1 MSCQH
6 RLKTRINKMRIP
18 IQSSYL
24 TNMRKQTKVFL
35 LIINVIIV
43 LFLFSQELYARALH
57 FIAYGDTRRDIKTR
71 EKPQIKHHAI
81 ARVIREKNPDFI
93 LFSGDMIYYDEFER
107 FLEVITNNY
116 AGSKMITAHPHLSLP
131 PQGGGIQGDNEDSPP
146 LVGGVRGGGE
156 LLHKMIPLYPV
167 IGNHELIFGEKVDAI
182 IKYLLEKI
190 GVVNEPKEQVPSQ
203 SSLLSNIET
212 LKKKLYQEIE
222 SIAEAKIKT
231 RSRQVLCEEIC
242 GKLDPAYI
250 SYLKEALCD
259 TKDGQSW
266 YSFVKEADGLKIKF
280 IALNSSLPDD
290 EDQFQWFLNELKQF
304 SGPKI
309 IFEHYPPYSTGFHGC
324 LDLMDNKSKA
334 SRFRDRYAKIFNN
347 AANNI
352 VLVISGHEHNYQRI
366 CRTDQTDSIQQLP
379 VYVVS
384 GGGGAELTGEA
395 ECDTSQIPMNG
406 FRCLG
411 LITAYQFI
419 DIVADT
425 DDKKNL
431 TLTCKVLGLRCDL
444 TRGLPDDDTFERQFV
459 KDRLELIDDFTLS
472 WQKER

>member
-1 MSCQH
+1 MQKQAKIF
-6 RLKTRINKMRIP
+6 LRITI
-18 IQSSYL
+18 
-24 TNMRKQTKVFL
+24 FL
-35 LIINVIIV
+35 FVI

-71 EKPQIKHHAI
+71 EKPQVKHNAI
-81 ARVIREKNPDFI
+81 ASVIRENNPDFI
-93 LFSGDMIYYDEFER
+93 LFSGDMVYCDEFEK

-116 AGSKMITAHPHLSLP
+116 TGS
-131 PQGGGIQGDNEDSPP
+131 
-146 LVGGVRGGGE
+146 
-156 LLHKMIPLYPV
+156 KMIPLYPV
-167 IGNHELIFGEKVDAI
+167 IGNHELIFGEKVDAVI
-182 IKYLLEKI
+182 NDLLEKI
-190 GVVNEPKEQVPSQ
+190 GVVNKSKERSSSQ
-203 SSLLSNIET
+203 PELLHDLEA
-212 LKKKLYQEIE
+212 LKRKLYLEIE
-222 SIAEAKIKT
+222 SIPDAKLKT

-250 SYLKEALCD
+250 SYLKEVLCE

-290 EDQFQWFLNELKQF
+290 EEQFQWFLNELKQF

-309 IFEHYPPYSTGFHGC
+309 ILEHYPPYSTGFHGC
-324 LDLMDNKSKA
+324 LDLMNKNSKA

-347 AANNI
+347 TANNV
-352 VLVISGHEHNYQRI
+352 VLVVSGHEHNYQRI
-366 CRTDQTDSIQQLP
+366 CKTDQTGSMQLP

-384 GGGGAELTGEA
+384 GGGGAELTGQA
-395 ECDTSQIPMNG
+395 ACDTSQIPMDG

-425 DDKKNL
+425 DDKDNL
-431 TLTCKVLGLRCDL
+431 TLTCKTLGLQCDL
-444 TRGLPDDDTFERQFV
+444 TEGLPDDDTFERQFV
-459 KDRLELIDDFTLS
+459 NDRLEVIDDFTLS
-472 WQKER
+472 WEKQR

>member
-1 MSCQH
+1 MQKQAKIF
-6 RLKTRINKMRIP
+6 LRITI
-18 IQSSYL
+18 
-24 TNMRKQTKVFL
+24 FL
-35 LIINVIIV
+35 FVV
-43 LFLFSQELYARALH
+43 LFLSSQALYARALH

-71 EKPQIKHHAI
+71 EKPQTKHNTI
-81 ARVIREKNPDFI
+81 ARVIRENNPDFI
-93 LFSGDMIYYDEFER
+93 LFSGDMVYYDEFER

-116 AGSKMITAHPHLSLP
+116 TGNKMVTVHPHLNLP
-131 PQGGGIQGDNEDSPP
+131 YQGGGIQGNNKYSPP

-156 LLHKMIPLYPV
+156 LLYKMIPLYPV
-167 IGNHELIFGEKVDAI
+167 IGNHELIFGEKVDAL
-182 IKYLLEKI
+182 IKDLLEKI
-190 GVVNEPKEQVPSQ
+190 GVVNKSKEQSSSQ
-203 SSLLSNIET
+203 PELLNDLEA
-212 LKKKLYQEIE
+212 LKRKLYQEIE
-222 SIAEAKIKT
+222 LIAEAKLKR

-250 SYLKEALCD
+250 SYLKEVLCE

-266 YSFVKEADGLKIKF
+266 YSFIKETDGLKIKF

-290 EDQFQWFLNELKQF
+290 EDQFQWFLNELRQF

-347 AANNI
+347 AANNV

-366 CRTDQTDSIQQLP
+366 CKTDQTGSMQLP
-379 VYVVS
+379 VYIVS
-384 GGGGAELTGEA
+384 GGGGAELTGQA
-395 ECDTSQIPMNG
+395 ACDTSQIPMNG

-419 DIVADT
+419 DIVADA
-425 DDKKNL
+425 DDKNNL
-431 TLTCKVLGLRCDL
+431 ILTCKVLGLRCDL
-444 TRGLPDDDTFERQFV
+444 TKGLPDDDTFERQFV

-472 WQKER
+472 WQK

>member
-1 MSCQH
+1 
-6 RLKTRINKMRIP
+6 
-18 IQSSYL
+18 
-24 TNMRKQTKVFL
+24 MRKQTKKFL
-35 LIINVIIV
+35 LIINVIVI
-43 LFLFSQELYARALH
+43 LFLSSQTLYARDLH
-57 FIAYGDTRRDIKTR
+57 FIAYGDTRRDMKTR

-107 FLEVITNNY
+107 FLEVITSNY
-116 AGSKMITAHPHLSLP
+116 AGSKT
-131 PQGGGIQGDNEDSPP
+131 
-146 LVGGVRGGGE
+146 
-156 LLHKMIPLYPV
+156 IPLYPV
-167 IGNHELIFGEKVDAI
+167 IGNHELIFGEMVDAI
-182 IKYLLEKI
+182 IKDLLEKI
-190 GVVNEPKEQVPSQ
+190 GIINEPKEQVPSQ

-212 LKKKLYQEIE
+212 LKRKLYQEIE

-266 YSFVKEADGLKIKF
+266 YSFVNEADGLKIKF

-366 CRTDQTDSIQQLP
+366 CRTDQTGSIQQLP
-379 VYVVS
+379 VYIVS
-384 GGGGAELTGEA
+384 GGGGAELTGHA
-395 ECDTSQIPMNG
+395 ACDASQIPMNG

-444 TRGLPDDDTFERQFV
+444 TEGLPDDDTFERQFV
-459 KDRLELIDDFTLS
+459 KDRLELIDDFTLN
-472 WQKER
+472 WQK

>member
-1 MSCQH
+1 MQKQAKIF
-6 RLKTRINKMRIP
+6 LRITM
-18 IQSSYL
+18 
-24 TNMRKQTKVFL
+24 FL
-35 LIINVIIV
+35 FVI

-71 EKPQIKHHAI
+71 EKPQVKHNAI
-81 ARVIREKNPDFI
+81 AAVTRERDPDFI
-93 LFSGDMIYYDEFER
+93 LFSGDMVYCDEFER
-107 FLEVITNNY
+107 FLEVITSNY
-116 AGSKMITAHPHLSLP
+116 AGNKMVTVHPHINLP
-131 PQGGGIQGDNEDSPP
+131 PPSFSPSVRGTRGGIQGDNEHSPP

-182 IKYLLEKI
+182 IKDLLEKI
-190 GVVNEPKEQVPSQ
+190 GVVNKSKERSSSQ
-203 SSLLSNIET
+203 PEVLNDLEA
-212 LKKKLYQEIE
+212 LKRKLYLEIE
-222 SIAEAKIKT
+222 SITASKLKT

-242 GKLDPAYI
+242 DKLDPAYI
-250 SYLKEALCD
+250 SYLKEVLCE

-290 EDQFQWFLNELKQF
+290 EEQFQWFWDELKQF

-309 IFEHYPPYSTGFHGC
+309 VLAHYPPYSTGFHGC

-334 SRFRDRYAKIFNN
+334 SRFRDRYAKILNN
-347 AANNI
+347 TANN
-352 VLVISGHEHNYQRI
+352 VLLVISGHEHNYQRI
-366 CRTDQTDSIQQLP
+366 CKTDQTGSMQLP

-384 GGGGAELTGEA
+384 GGGGADLTGQA

-411 LITAYQFI
+411 LITAYQFV

-425 DDKKNL
+425 DDKNNL
-431 TLTCKVLGLRCDL
+431 TLTCKVLGLQCDL
-444 TRGLPDDDTFERQFV
+444 TEGLPDDDTFERQFV
-459 KDRLELIDDFTLS
+459 KDRLEVIDNFTLN
-472 WQKER
+472 WEKQK